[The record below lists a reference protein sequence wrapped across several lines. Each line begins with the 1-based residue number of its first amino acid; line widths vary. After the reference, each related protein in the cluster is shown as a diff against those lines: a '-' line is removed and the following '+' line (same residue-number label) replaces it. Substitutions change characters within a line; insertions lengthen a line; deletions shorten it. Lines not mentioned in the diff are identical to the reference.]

1 MKKFC
6 VVTLAA
12 VALAAAACCRDE
24 VAELNA
30 QAEKEYLQPIRPS
43 SEGRN
48 PGWNG
53 FSN

>member
-30 QAEKEYLQPIRPS
+30 QDEKRLKMILLV
-43 SEGRN
+43 N
-48 PGWNG
+48 
-53 FSN
+53 